1 MNPEPEIRR
10 LLDVMPASGRMFTK
24 LVSKPDQRVVID
36 APAPLPWMGDR
47 PIYINFDLWSRL
59 SRSQRDL
66 LILRTVS
73 WSSNVRWFQPSPM
86 LAFTALGAIGI
97 GIELAQQDFVG
108 IAAASGLSAIALF
121 QIRRNNKSARIE
133 LEADEKALKIA
144 QRRGYTE
151 TDAAK
156 ALFSAIESVAQN
168 EGRMLSFV
176 ELLRCQALRAIGGLS
191 PVGIPDELRRD

>member
-1 MNPEPEIRR
+1 MNPESEIRR
-10 LLDVMPASGRMFTK
+10 LLDVMPASGRMFIK
-24 LVSKPDQRVVID
+24 LVSKPDQKLVIA

-47 PIYINFDLWSRL
+47 PVYINFDLWSRL

-73 WSSNVRWFQPSPM
+73 WTINVQWFQPSPM
-86 LAFTALGAIGI
+86 LGLTALGAIGL
-97 GIELAQQDFVG
+97 GIEWAQQDFVG
-108 IAAASGLSAIALF
+108 VAAASGLSAIALL
-121 QIRRNNKSARIE
+121 QIWRTNKSARNE

-151 TDAAK
+151 TDAAH
-156 ALFSAIESVAQN
+156 ALLSAIESVAQN

-176 ELLRCQALRAIGGLS
+176 ELLRCQALKAIGGLS
-191 PVGIPDELRRD
+191 PVGIPDELRQE

>member
-1 MNPEPEIRR
+1 MNPELETRR
-10 LLDVMPASGRMFTK
+10 LLDVMPASGRMFVK
-24 LVSKPDQRVVID
+24 LVSKPDQRLVIA

-66 LILRTVS
+66 LILRTVN
-73 WSSNVRWFQPSPM
+73 WTTNIKWFQPSPT
-86 LAFTALGAIGI
+86 LGLTALGAIGF

-108 IAAASGLSAIALF
+108 IAVASGLSAIALL
-121 QIRRNNKSARIE
+121 QLWRNNKSARIE

-151 TDAAK
+151 IEAAK

-168 EGRMLSFV
+168 EGRMLSFI

-191 PVGIPDELRRD
+191 PVGLPEELRRE